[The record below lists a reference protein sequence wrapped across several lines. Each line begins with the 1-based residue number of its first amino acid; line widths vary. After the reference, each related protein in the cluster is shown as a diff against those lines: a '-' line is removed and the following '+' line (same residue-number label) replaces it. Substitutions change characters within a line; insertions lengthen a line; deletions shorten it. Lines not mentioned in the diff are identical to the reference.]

1 MSYLDRQRDQ
11 YHEVLKLIDKKIS
24 KGKGINSLRKSI
36 VKKIN
41 QIEYFRD
48 HK

>member
-24 KGKGINSLRKSI
+24 KGKGIKSLRKSI
-36 VKKIN
+36 AKRIN
-41 QIEYFRD
+41 KLEYLIEHR
-48 HK
+48 

>member
-1 MSYLDRQRDQ
+1 MSYLERSRDQ
-11 YHEVLKLIDKKIS
+11 YSNTLQLIDKKIS
-24 KGKGINSLRKSI
+24 KGKGIKSLRKSI

-41 QIEYFRD
+41 QLVYLIE

>member
-1 MSYLDRQRDQ
+1 MSYLDRKRDQ